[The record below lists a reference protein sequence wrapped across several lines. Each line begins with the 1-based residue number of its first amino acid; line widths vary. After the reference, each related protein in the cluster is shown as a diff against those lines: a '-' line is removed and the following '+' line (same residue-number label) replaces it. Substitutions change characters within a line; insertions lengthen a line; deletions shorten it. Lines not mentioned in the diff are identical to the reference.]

1 MSITISNCG
10 YQVSVSSYDTMA
22 EIPTS
27 TRALVEPKLEPLVS
41 VRSHVPSEAMTAGL
55 LGTERTGH
63 GVRIRDDGLIVTVG
77 YVISEADEIWIG
89 THDGM
94 VAPGVVI
101 GNDFQSGLAL
111 IKPTLPLPGP
121 VMKLGRSRDLNV
133 GDAVTVAGSAGV
145 EPQEVEAQVVAR
157 REFAGRWEYLLDD
170 AIFTAPPHQHWS
182 GAALIDLDGQ
192 LRGIGSLIIQ
202 GFEVDDEPLTVNM
215 FVPIEL
221 ILPVVDEI
229 CENGRRLAP
238 ARPWLGVLAHDEEG
252 ELTIV
257 GVYRNCPADD
267 AGLRPGDIV
276 MQVDGQPIYSL
287 AHLFRSIWSLGDAGV
302 DVSLTILRNSKR
314 QEVVIKSAERATFLF
329 KGTVQ

>member
-1 MSITISNCG
+1 
-10 YQVSVSSYDTMA
+10 MA
-22 EIPTS
+22 EIPRS
-27 TRALVEPKLEPLVS
+27 TQALVEPKLEPLVS
-41 VRSHVPSEAMTAGL
+41 VRSHVPNEAMTAGL
-55 LGTERTGH
+55 LGTERSGH

-121 VMKLGRSRDLNV
+121 VMTFERSRDLNV

-145 EPQEVEAQVVAR
+145 EPQEVQAQVVAR

-170 AIFTAPPHQHWS
+170 AIFTTPPHQHWS

-202 GFEVDDEPLTVNM
+202 GFEVDDAPLTVNM

-221 ILPVVDEI
+221 LLPFVDEI
-229 CENGRRLAP
+229 CDHGRRLAP

-276 MQVDGQPIYSL
+276 MQVNGQPIYSL